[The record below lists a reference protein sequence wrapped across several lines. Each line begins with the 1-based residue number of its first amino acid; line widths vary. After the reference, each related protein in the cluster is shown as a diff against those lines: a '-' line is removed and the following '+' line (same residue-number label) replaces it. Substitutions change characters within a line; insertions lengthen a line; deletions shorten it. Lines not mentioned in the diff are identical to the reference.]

1 MAYAPA
7 SHEEIAQSRPRIR
20 RDVLFTRTPSGVLF
34 HNAHGGFNVVTQ
46 SAYRFAALIV
56 PHLDGERRVE
66 ELCAGLGDKQR
77 DMVVQLVRALYA
89 RGFARDAGLV
99 PPADAVSAQV
109 VKRFA
114 HQLDYLDHY
123 ADDAPG
129 RFLRFRSTP
138 VAVLGDDALARWAA
152 LGLLRNGCA
161 AVAVTE
167 PDMAHD
173 VLSHELHGVEGTAD
187 LDAEAAA
194 LAEAGCAPLLVRL
207 PAPATAASPAE
218 VPPAA
223 GVSSADGTYGWQD
236 LDGWD
241 TVLVTGASGRRQLLR
256 LLAEG
261 VPTGRRLL
269 GAWTFGHRAVVG
281 PVMTAGAP
289 GCWCCAVLRL
299 GAGSD
304 AADSAEL
311 WASVGPAAPLG
322 APAPDL
328 TGPLAGML
336 GNLLAF
342 EVFRLTTEALPA
354 ETRHQIVVQDLDSL
368 DVLTEPLLP
377 HPRCPYCAAGETG
390 VAEEAGG
397 AEDSGGIENT
407 GAAEGLG
414 GAGTSDANET
424 SAANETSGGPE
435 NSDGPGSFRAI
446 KGIVSVA
453 GVVGAVV
460 ERATAAAADT
470 GAAEPAALPGEM
482 LRTPH
487 PDDEPVAAPADGA
500 ADEDT
505 AKTLLAALEQR
516 SVLVH
521 ERAGV
526 FTAFADEDWE
536 QTPLKVS
543 TVLLGIVPGRTRRIS
558 AADVHTVAGARL
570 TALFRAAEVYAE
582 HVVPPRVLDAHALRA
597 ATGKWTRVAPAE
609 LAVSSGL
616 DVPADR
622 VAHWSEA
629 LSLTDGRTVLVP
641 AGAVRTLSGW
651 NARGLFER
659 TSAGTGAA
667 GSPRAALT
675 RALSTAL
682 ALDGLRGAVRRDAA
696 LSAVDH
702 SSLADAAGPEV
713 LFLLRSAE
721 NLGATVEILDLTAAG
736 GGLLPVAL
744 ARLTDP
750 ETGAVRWATGSG
762 LRHRD
767 AVRAA
772 LRDLLGAEQLR
783 DAADGPDTG
792 DPLWPDPDACTL
804 VAETAV
810 PLPEAGTT
818 WAAVLD
824 GLAAA
829 GRDAFAVELP
839 TPDLAAGHVHAVR
852 VLLTRGEHC
861 AD

>member
-1 MAYAPA
+1 MAHAPA
-7 SHEEIAQSRPRIR
+7 SYEEIAQSRPRIR

-46 SAYRFAALIV
+46 SAYRFATLIV
-56 PHLDGERRVE
+56 PHLVGERRVE

-99 PPADAVSAQV
+99 SSSDAVSPQV
-109 VKRFA
+109 ANRFA

-129 RFLRFRSTP
+129 RFLRFRSGP

-167 PDMAHD
+167 PDVPYD

-194 LAEAGCAPLLVRL
+194 LAEAGCAPRLVRL
-207 PAPATAASPAE
+207 PAPAARALSASPASAVE
-218 VPPAA
+218 VPHAA
-223 GVSSADGTYGWQD
+223 TLSADGTYGWQD

-241 TVLVTGASGRRQLLR
+241 TVLVTGAAGRRQLLR

-261 VPTGRRLL
+261 VPAGRRLL
-269 GAWTFGHRAVVG
+269 GAWTFGNRAVVG
-281 PVMTAGAP
+281 PVMTAGTP
-289 GCWCCAVLRL
+289 GCWCCAALRL
-299 GAGSD
+299 GAGAD

-328 TGPLAGML
+328 VGPLAGML

-342 EVFRLTTEALPA
+342 EVFRLATEALPA
-354 ETRHQIVVQDLDSL
+354 ETRNQIVVQDLDSL

-377 HPRCPYCAAGETG
+377 HPRCPYCAAEDTGGVETAVAAEDTG
-390 VAEEAGG
+390 GVENTVAAQDSGAVGNTVAAEDTGGVGNTVAAETAVAEDIA
-397 AEDSGGIENT
+397 AVENT
-407 GAAEGLG
+407 G
-414 GAGTSDANET
+414 
-424 SAANETSGGPE
+424 
-435 NSDGPGSFRAI
+435 
-446 KGIVSVA
+446 V
-453 GVVGAVV
+453 
-460 ERATAAAADT
+460 
-470 GAAEPAALPGEM
+470 AEPAALPGDV
-482 LRTPH
+482 LRAPH
-487 PDDEPVAAPADGA
+487 PDDEPAALPADGA
-500 ADEDT
+500 ADED
-505 AKTLLAALEQR
+505 AARTLLAALEQR
-516 SVLVH
+516 DVLVR

-526 FTAFADEDWE
+526 FTAFADDDWE

-543 TVLLGIVPGRTRRIS
+543 TVRLGLAPGRTRRIS
-558 AADVHTVAGARL
+558 AADIHTVAGARL
-570 TALFRAAEVYAE
+570 AALFRAAEVYAE
-582 HVVPPRVLDAHALRA
+582 HVVPPRVLDAPTLQA
-597 ATGKWTRVAPAE
+597 AVGKWTRVAPAE
-609 LAVSSGL
+609 LAVSTGL

-629 LSLTDGRTVLVP
+629 VSLTDARTVLVP
-641 AGAVRTLSGW
+641 TAAVRTLGGW
-651 NARGLFER
+651 NDLGLFER

-667 GSPRAALT
+667 GSPRAALA
-675 RALSTAL
+675 RALATAL
-682 ALDGLRGAVRRDAA
+682 ALDALRGAVRRTAPVP
-696 LSAVDH
+696 AVDQ
-702 SSLADAAGPEV
+702 SSLTADPEA
-713 LFLLRSAE
+713 LFLLRSAD
-721 NLGATVEILDLTAAG
+721 NLGVSVEILDLTATG
-736 GGLLPVAL
+736 GGLLPVVL
-744 ARLTDP
+744 ARRTDP
-750 ETGAVRWATGSG
+750 ETGEVRWATGSG

-767 AVRAA
+767 AVREA

-783 DAADGPDTG
+783 RAAAGPDTG
-792 DPLWPDPDACTL
+792 DPVWADLDAATL
-804 VAETAV
+804 VAEGVV
-810 PLPEAGTT
+810 PLPDTGTT

-829 GRDAFAVELP
+829 GRDALAVPLP
-839 TPDLAAGHVHAVR
+839 APDLAAGHLHAAR
-852 VLLTRGEHC
+852 VLLTRGALC

>member
-194 LAEAGCAPLLVRL
+194 LAEAGCAPRLVRL

-397 AEDSGGIENT
+397 TEDSGGIEN
-407 GAAEGLG
+407 
-414 GAGTSDANET
+414 
-424 SAANETSGGPE
+424 
-435 NSDGPGSFRAI
+435 
-446 KGIVSVA
+446 
-453 GVVGAVV
+453 
-460 ERATAAAADT
+460 T

-792 DPLWPDPDACTL
+792 DPLWPDLDASTL

-810 PLPEAGTT
+810 PLPDTGTT

-839 TPDLAAGHVHAVR
+839 TPDLAAGHVHTVR

-861 AD
+861 AH

>member
-1 MAYAPA
+1 MAQAPA
-7 SHEEIAQSRPRIR
+7 SHEDIAQSRPRIR

-89 RGFARDAGLV
+89 RGFARDAGLT
-99 PPADAVSAQV
+99 PPADALSAPV
-109 VKRFA
+109 MKRFS

-138 VAVLGDDALARWAA
+138 VAVLGDDAVARWAA

-161 AVAVTE
+161 AVAVTG
-167 PDMAHD
+167 PNPPHA
-173 VLSHELHGVEGTAD
+173 VLTRELHGVEGTDD

-194 LAEAGCAPLLVRL
+194 LTGAGCAPRLERL
-207 PAPATAASPAE
+207 PEP
-218 VPPAA
+218 A
-223 GVSSADGTYGWQD
+223 GVSPAGAPPAVGARSADGTYGWQD
-236 LDGWD
+236 LDGWE
-241 TVLVTGASGRRQLLR
+241 TVLVTGANGRRQLLR

-261 VPTGRRLL
+261 VPAGRRLL
-269 GAWTFGHRAVVG
+269 GTWTFGNRAVVG
-281 PVMTAGAP
+281 PVMTAGTP
-289 GCWCCAVLRL
+289 GCWCCAALRL
-299 GAGSD
+299 GAGAD
-304 AADSAEL
+304 AADSADL

-322 APAPDL
+322 VLPPDL
-328 TGPLAGML
+328 SGPLAGML

-342 EVFRLTTEALPA
+342 EVFRLATGALPA
-354 ETRHQIVVQDLDSL
+354 ETRNQIVVQDLDSL

-377 HPRCPYCAAGETG
+377 HPRCPYCASEEGPVTEATGTTEVGGTSEATAATDAGGTC
-390 VAEEAGG
+390 EAGG
-397 AEDSGGIENT
+397 VREDGGMAKGGVT
-407 GAAEGLG
+407 GPRDTPVTDG
-414 GAGTSDANET
+414 GT
-424 SAANETSGGPE
+424 
-435 NSDGPGSFRAI
+435 
-446 KGIVSVA
+446 
-453 GVVGAVV
+453 
-460 ERATAAAADT
+460 
-470 GAAEPAALPGEM
+470 AEPRPLPGDL
-482 LRTPH
+482 LRAPH
-487 PDDEPVAAPADGA
+487 PDDELAAPTADGA
-500 ADEDT
+500 ADED
-505 AKTLLAALEQR
+505 AARTLLAALDR
-516 SVLVH
+516 RDVLVH

-543 TVLLGIVPGRTRRIS
+543 TVLLGVAPGRTRRIS

-582 HVVPPRVLDAHALRA
+582 HVVPPRVLDARTPRA
-597 ATGKWTRVAPAE
+597 AIGRFTRVAPAE
-609 LAVSSGL
+609 LTVRSGL
-616 DVPADR
+616 DVPSDQ

-629 LSLTDGRTVLVP
+629 VSLTDGRTVLVP
-641 AGAVRTLSGW
+641 TGAVRTLGGW
-651 NARGLFER
+651 NDRGHFER

-675 RALSTAL
+675 RALGTAL
-682 ALDGLRGAVRRDAA
+682 ALDGLRGAVRRRAA
-696 LSAVDH
+696 LPAVDH
-702 SSLADAAGPEV
+702 SSVAAAGPEA

-721 NLGATVEILDLTAAG
+721 NLGTTVEILDLTAAG

-767 AVRAA
+767 AVLEA
-772 LRDLLGAEQLR
+772 LRDLLGTEQLR
-783 DAADGPDTG
+783 AAADGIDTG
-792 DPLWPDPDACTL
+792 DPLWADLDASTL
-804 VAETAV
+804 VADTSV
-810 PLPEAGTT
+810 PLPDTGTT

-829 GRDAFAVELP
+829 GRDAFAAPVP
-839 TPDLAAGHVHAVR
+839 APDLAAGDLHAVR
-852 VLLTRGEHC
+852 VLLTRGEHR

>member
-99 PPADAVSAQV
+99 PSADAVSSQV
-109 VKRFA
+109 AKRFA

-161 AVAVTE
+161 EVAVTE
-167 PDMAHD
+167 PDPAHD

-194 LAEAGCAPLLVRL
+194 LTEAGCAPRLVRL

-218 VPPAA
+218 VPPATDL
-223 GVSSADGTYGWQD
+223 SSADGTYGWQD

-241 TVLVTGASGRRQLLR
+241 TVLVTGATGRRQLLR

-261 VPTGRRLL
+261 VPAGRRLL
-269 GAWTFGHRAVVG
+269 GAWTFGDRAVVG
-281 PVMTAGAP
+281 PVMTRDDP
-289 GCWCCAVLRL
+289 GCWCCAALRL

-354 ETRHQIVVQDLDSL
+354 ETRNQIVVQDLDSL

-377 HPRCPYCAAGETG
+377 HPRCPYCATGETG
-390 VAEEAGG
+390 VAEEAG
-397 AEDSGGIENT
+397 AS
-407 GAAEGLG
+407 
-414 GAGTSDANET
+414 
-424 SAANETSGGPE
+424 
-435 NSDGPGSFRAI
+435 
-446 KGIVSVA
+446 
-453 GVVGAVV
+453 
-460 ERATAAAADT
+460 

-487 PDDEPVAAPADGA
+487 PDDEPVAPPADGA
-500 ADEDT
+500 ADEDA
-505 AKTLLAALEQR
+505 AKTLLAALERR

-543 TVLLGIVPGRTRRIS
+543 TVLLGLAPGRTRRIS

-597 ATGKWTRVAPAE
+597 ATGKWTRVTPAE
-609 LAVSSGL
+609 LALSSGL

-651 NARGLFER
+651 NALGLFER

-682 ALDGLRGAVRRDAA
+682 ALDALRGAVRRDAA
-696 LSAVDH
+696 LSSVDH
-702 SSLADAAGPEV
+702 ASLADAAGPEM

-721 NLGATVEILDLTAAG
+721 NLGAAVEILDLTAAG
-736 GGLLPVAL
+736 GGLLPVVL

-762 LRHRD
+762 LRLRD
-767 AVRAA
+767 AVLEA

-792 DPLWPDPDACTL
+792 DPLWPDLDASTL
-804 VAETAV
+804 AAETAV
-810 PLPEAGTT
+810 PLPDTGTT

-839 TPDLAAGHVHAVR
+839 APDLATGHVHAVR

>member
-1 MAYAPA
+1 MANAPA
-7 SHEEIAQSRPRIR
+7 SYEEIAQSRPRIR

-46 SAYRFAALIV
+46 SAYRFATLIV
-56 PHLDGERRVE
+56 PHFDGERRVE

-89 RGFARDAGLV
+89 RGFARDAALTV
-99 PPADAVSAQV
+99 PSEALSPPVEN
-109 VKRFA
+109 RFA

-167 PDMAHD
+167 PDVPSG
-173 VLSHELHGVEGTAD
+173 VLTRELHGVEGVSD

-194 LAEAGCAPLLVRL
+194 LAEAGCAPRLVRL
-207 PAPATAASPAE
+207 PAPVATLVDATSPAAVAASPTA
-218 VPPAA
+218 PAA
-223 GVSSADGTYGWQD
+223 SPVAAAEAPYTAGARSVDGTYGWQD

-241 TVLVTGASGRRQLLR
+241 TVLVTGAAGRRQLLR

-261 VPTGRRLL
+261 VPEGRRLL
-269 GAWTFGHRAVVG
+269 GAWTFGNHAVVG
-281 PVMTAGAP
+281 PVMTAGTT
-289 GCWCCAVLRL
+289 GCWCCAALRL
-299 GAGSD
+299 GAGAD

-311 WASVGPAAPLG
+311 WASVGPATPLG
-322 APAPDL
+322 APARDL

-342 EVFRLTTEALPA
+342 EVFRLATGALPA
-354 ETRHQIVVQDLDSL
+354 ETRNQIVVQDLDSL

-377 HPRCPYCAAGETG
+377 HPRCPYCAAGDTAAVQDPGAGDITAVEDSADERAAAESTG
-390 VAEEAGG
+390 VA
-397 AEDSGGIENT
+397 
-407 GAAEGLG
+407 
-414 GAGTSDANET
+414 
-424 SAANETSGGPE
+424 GP
-435 NSDGPGSFRAI
+435 
-446 KGIVSVA
+446 
-453 GVVGAVV
+453 AV
-460 ERATAAAADT
+460 
-470 GAAEPAALPGEM
+470 LPGDV

-487 PDDEPVAAPADGA
+487 PDDEPAAPPADGA
-500 ADEDT
+500 ADED
-505 AKTLLAALEQR
+505 AARTLLAALEER
-516 SVLVH
+516 DVLVH

-526 FTAFADEDWE
+526 FTAFADDDWE
-536 QTPLKVS
+536 QTPLKLS
-543 TVLLGIVPGRTRRIS
+543 TVRLGVTPGRVRRVC

-582 HVVPPRVLDAHALRA
+582 HVVPPRVLDMPGLRA
-597 ATGKWTRVAPAE
+597 AAGKRTRVAPPE
-609 LAVSSGL
+609 LALSSGL

-629 LSLTDGRTVLVP
+629 VSLTDGRTVLVP
-641 AGAVRTLSGW
+641 AAAVRTLGGW
-651 NARGLFER
+651 NDLGLFER
-659 TSAGTGAA
+659 SSAGTGAA
-667 GSPRAALT
+667 GSPRAALA
-675 RALSTAL
+675 RALTTAL
-682 ALDGLRGAVRRDAA
+682 ALDALRGAVRRTAPVPT
-696 LSAVDH
+696 VDH
-702 SSLADAAGPEV
+702 SSLTADPEL
-713 LFLLRSAE
+713 LFLTRSAD
-721 NLGATVEILDLTAAG
+721 NLGVTAEILDLTAAG

-750 ETGAVRWATGSG
+750 ATGAVRWATGGG

-767 AVRAA
+767 AVLEA

-783 DAADGPDTG
+783 RAADGPDTG
-792 DPLWPDPDACTL
+792 DPMWADLDAATL
-804 VAETAV
+804 VAEGTV
-810 PLPEAGTT
+810 PLPDTGTT

-829 GRDAFAVELP
+829 GRDALAVP
-839 TPDLAAGHVHAVR
+839 VPAPDLAAGHIHTAR
-852 VLLTRGEHC
+852 VLLTRGAPC

>member
-1 MAYAPA
+1 M
-7 SHEEIAQSRPRIR
+7 
-20 RDVLFTRTPSGVLF
+20 
-34 HNAHGGFNVVTQ
+34 
-46 SAYRFAALIV
+46 
-56 PHLDGERRVE
+56 
-66 ELCAGLGDKQR
+66 
-77 DMVVQLVRALYA
+77 
-89 RGFARDAGLV
+89 
-99 PPADAVSAQV
+99 
-109 VKRFA
+109 
-114 HQLDYLDHY
+114 
-123 ADDAPG
+123 
-129 RFLRFRSTP
+129 
-138 VAVLGDDALARWAA
+138 
-152 LGLLRNGCA
+152 
-161 AVAVTE
+161 
-167 PDMAHD
+167 
-173 VLSHELHGVEGTAD
+173 
-187 LDAEAAA
+187 
-194 LAEAGCAPLLVRL
+194 
-207 PAPATAASPAE
+207 
-218 VPPAA
+218 
-223 GVSSADGTYGWQD
+223 
-236 LDGWD
+236 
-241 TVLVTGASGRRQLLR
+241 R

-281 PVMTAGAP
+281 PVMTTGAP

-299 GAGSD
+299 GAYSD

-322 APAPDL
+322 ASAPDL

-397 AEDSGGIENT
+397 TEDSGGIEN
-407 GAAEGLG
+407 
-414 GAGTSDANET
+414 
-424 SAANETSGGPE
+424 
-435 NSDGPGSFRAI
+435 
-446 KGIVSVA
+446 
-453 GVVGAVV
+453 
-460 ERATAAAADT
+460 T

-667 GSPRAALT
+667 GARGPRSPA
-675 RALSTAL
+675 
-682 ALDGLRGAVRRDAA
+682 
-696 LSAVDH
+696 
-702 SSLADAAGPEV
+702 P
-713 LFLLRSAE
+713 
-721 NLGATVEILDLTAAG
+721 
-736 GGLLPVAL
+736 
-744 ARLTDP
+744 
-750 ETGAVRWATGSG
+750 
-762 LRHRD
+762 
-767 AVRAA
+767 
-772 LRDLLGAEQLR
+772 
-783 DAADGPDTG
+783 
-792 DPLWPDPDACTL
+792 
-804 VAETAV
+804 
-810 PLPEAGTT
+810 
-818 WAAVLD
+818 
-824 GLAAA
+824 
-829 GRDAFAVELP
+829 
-839 TPDLAAGHVHAVR
+839 
-852 VLLTRGEHC
+852 
-861 AD
+861 

>member
-194 LAEAGCAPLLVRL
+194 LAEAGCAPRLVRL

-281 PVMTAGAP
+281 PVMTTGAP

-322 APAPDL
+322 ASAPDL

-397 AEDSGGIENT
+397 TEDSGGIEN
-407 GAAEGLG
+407 
-414 GAGTSDANET
+414 
-424 SAANETSGGPE
+424 
-435 NSDGPGSFRAI
+435 
-446 KGIVSVA
+446 
-453 GVVGAVV
+453 
-460 ERATAAAADT
+460 T

-792 DPLWPDPDACTL
+792 DPLWPDLDASTL

-810 PLPEAGTT
+810 PLPDTGTT